1 MKNLIQVDEYIIG
14 YKEDLI
20 NYLNDEIKR
29 IRKDEEID
37 NEELQYF
44 LEQTNS
50 AIEDLNNYD
59 NFTLL
64 GVGENWNSDFVVKEV
79 AIEF

>member
-1 MKNLIQVDEYIIG
+1 MKNLIQVSDYIIG

-79 AIEF
+79 EIEF